1 MLRKALYHDTY
12 DGPRWRYGLV
22 HRPITSYF
30 NVPGLPDPIIKSN
43 LPDSRYPYHGV
54 ADWPEPIPEEE
65 ARHHSLVL
73 VAAPIHT
80 RDDGWPC
87 CPVCGEDELAVLEV
101 PPPPTY
107 TWSLREY
114 LEHELFCYRCA
125 RVTVPAGVALA
136 SIGHHIALGGSE
148 PD

>member
-1 MLRKALYHDTY
+1 
-12 DGPRWRYGLV
+12 
-22 HRPITSYF
+22 
-30 NVPGLPDPIIKSN
+30 
-43 LPDSRYPYHGV
+43 
-54 ADWPEPIPEEE
+54 
-65 ARHHSLVL
+65 VL